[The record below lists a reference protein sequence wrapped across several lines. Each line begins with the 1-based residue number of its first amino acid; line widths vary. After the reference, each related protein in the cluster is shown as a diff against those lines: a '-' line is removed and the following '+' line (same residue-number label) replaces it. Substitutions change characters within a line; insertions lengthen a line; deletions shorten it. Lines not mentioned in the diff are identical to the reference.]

1 MKPCHL
7 TFTPSQSRSREWLTA
22 TQTVGVGLLIA
33 LGLHTITEV
42 RYTPS
47 ESMMPTLQVGDRLI
61 IEKVSYRFR
70 SPQRGDIIVFKAPPA
85 LIAQNIHD
93 DFTKRVIGLPG
104 DEIAIK
110 NGQVF
115 VNGSTIAEPYIYALP
130 TYNYGP
136 VTVPAD
142 HYFVLGD
149 NRNHSYDSH
158 FWGFVPCQNITG
170 HAVLRMSL
178 PPRFGL
184 I

>member
-1 MKPCHL
+1 MKSRHL
-7 TFTPSQSRSREWLTA
+7 VSTPSPSKSGEWFAA
-22 TQTVGVGLLIA
+22 TQTVGLGLLIA
-33 LGLHTITEV
+33 LGLHTIAEV

-47 ESMMPTLQVGDRLI
+47 ESMLPTLQVDDRLVV
-61 IEKVSYRFR
+61 EKVGYRLR

-85 LIAQNIHD
+85 LIVQNIHD
-93 DFTKRVIGLPG
+93 DFTKRIIGLPG
-104 DEIAIK
+104 DMIAIK

-115 VNGSTIAEPYIYALP
+115 VNGSAIAEPYIQALP

-158 FWGFVPCQNITG
+158 FWGFVPRQNIMG
-170 HAVLRMSL
+170 HAFLRLAL
-178 PPRFGL
+178 PPRLGL

>member
-1 MKPCHL
+1 MKTCHL
-7 TFTPSQSRSREWLTA
+7 APIPSQLRSREWIAA
-22 TQTVGVGLLIA
+22 TRTVSLGLLIA
-33 LGLHTITEV
+33 LGLHTIAEV

-47 ESMMPTLQVGDRLI
+47 ESMLPTLQVGDRLI
-61 IEKVSYRFR
+61 VEKVGYRFR

-85 LIAQNIHD
+85 LIVQNIHD
-93 DFTKRVIGLPG
+93 DFTKRIIGLPG
-104 DEIAIK
+104 DMIAIK

-115 VNGSTIAEPYIYALP
+115 VNGNAIAEPYIQVPP

-136 VTVPAD
+136 VTVPTD

-158 FWGFVPCQNITG
+158 FWGFVPRQNIMG
-170 HAVLRMSL
+170 RAALRLAL
-178 PPRFGL
+178 PPRLGL

>member
-1 MKPCHL
+1 MKPCYL
-7 TFTPSQSRSREWLTA
+7 APTPSQPRSRAWFAA
-22 TQTVGVGLLIA
+22 TQTVGLGLLIA
-33 LGLHTITEV
+33 LGLHTIAEV

-47 ESMMPTLQVGDRLI
+47 ESMMPTLQVGDRLVV
-61 IEKVSYRFR
+61 EKVGYRLR

-85 LIAQNIHD
+85 LIVQNIHD
-93 DFTKRVIGLPG
+93 DFTKRVIGVPG
-104 DEIAIK
+104 DMIAIK

-115 VNGSTIAEPYIYALP
+115 VNSSAIAEPYIQVPP

-158 FWGFVPCQNITG
+158 FWGFVPRQNIMG
-170 HAVLRMSL
+170 HAVLRLSL
-178 PPRFGL
+178 PPRLGL

>member
-7 TFTPSQSRSREWLTA
+7 TFTPSQSRSREWFAA
-22 TQTVGVGLLIA
+22 TKTVGLGLLIT
-33 LGLHTITEV
+33 LGLHTIAEV

-70 SPQRGDIIVFKAPPA
+70 PPQRGDIIVFKAPPA

-104 DEIAIK
+104 DGIAIK
-110 NGQVF
+110 NGQVY
-115 VNGSTIAEPYIYALP
+115 VNGSAIAEPYIQTSP

-136 VTVPAD
+136 VTVPSD
-142 HYFVLGD
+142 QYFVLGD

-158 FWGFVPCQNITG
+158 FWGFVPRRNIMG
-170 HAVLRMSL
+170 HVVLRLSL
-178 PPRFGL
+178 PPRLGL